1 MMFLKPTPFV
11 LHTMKSLWTGDV
23 PIKLNVPQFIEDM
36 NNQLAVQTDVVKK
49 SLASKVSKE
58 ADIIGNFKVGDTEHQ
73 DTAAA

>member
-1 MMFLKPTPFV
+1 MMFIKPTPFV

-49 SLASKVSKE
+49 SLASKVSKHRISKE
-58 ADIIGNFKVGDTEHQ
+58 ADIIGNFKSG
-73 DTAAA
+73 